1 MNATW
6 WHVGSQKVS
15 ELNGTS
21 MRKCLPGK
29 DFAFLAA
36 EPSAGVGHLLIEG
49 VYDARHR
56 DDG

>member
-15 ELNGTS
+15 EVNGTS

-29 DFAFLAA
+29 YIAFLAA
-36 EPSAGVGHLLIEG
+36 EPSAGVGHPLIEG
-49 VYDARHR
+49 VYDVRHR